1 MLEPFLIE
9 SWFTFVATTGLFAL
23 KGFCFADALMR
34 PAETFVAADKNT
46 KQLWLILLGVAV
58 GAHLVFWSPVSLLN
72 LLGTVA
78 ACVYLL
84 DVRPAVREL
93 TRRR

>member
-1 MLEPFLIE
+1 VELFVIQ
-9 SWFTFVATTGLFAL
+9 SWFAMVVTAGLFAL
-23 KGFCFADALMR
+23 KGFCLADAVTR

-46 KQLWLILLGVAV
+46 KQLWVVILAV
-58 GAHLVFWSPVSLLN
+58 TFAAHVVWWNPMSLLN

>member
-1 MLEPFLIE
+1 MEPFLIE
-9 SWFTFVATTGLFAL
+9 SWFAMVATACLFAL
-23 KGFCFADALMR
+23 KGFCLADAMTR

-46 KQLWLILLGVAV
+46 KQLWVVILAVAFAANV
-58 GAHLVFWSPVSLLN
+58 VWWSPMSLLN